1 MIHPSKLASC
11 LAKALFLQK
20 EKEKGYWE
28 AMVLTT
34 KIAIIDDHQLFREG
48 VKRILEFERT
58 FEVVAEGD
66 DGSEAL
72 AIVEKYKPDVV
83 IMDINMPH
91 MNGVEAT
98 RTLVEK
104 YPQTKVIILSI
115 HDDENYV
122 MHALQTGARGYLL
135 KEMDADAL
143 IEAVRV
149 VADGGSY
156 LHPKVTH
163 SLVREYR
170 RLVETEEKENAGSG
184 GTTYLHMIEVRR
196 PLHLLTRR
204 ECEVLQMLA
213 DGKSNR
219 GIGEGLFISEK
230 TVKNHVSNILQKMNV
245 NDRTQAVVVAIKNGW
260 VEVK

>member
-1 MIHPSKLASC
+1 M
-11 LAKALFLQK
+11 
-20 EKEKGYWE
+20 
-28 AMVLTT
+28 TT
-34 KIAIIDDHQLFREG
+34 KIVIVDDHQLFREG
-48 VKRILEFERT
+48 VKRILDFEPS

-66 DGSEAL
+66 DGSEAISL
-72 AIVEKYKPDVV
+72 VDQHHPDVI
-83 IMDINMPH
+83 IMDINMPNT
-91 MNGVEAT
+91 NGVEAT
-98 RTLVEK
+98 AELIEK
-104 YPQTKVIILSI
+104 YPESKVIILSI

-122 MHALQTGARGYLL
+122 THALRTGATGYLL

-143 IEAVRV
+143 IEAVKV

-156 LHPKVTH
+156 LHPRVTH
-163 SLVREYR
+163 NLVKEYR
-170 RLVETEEKENAGSG
+170 RLSSEENGSDKYISPVE
-184 GTTYLHMIEVRR
+184 IRR

-204 ECEVLQMLA
+204 ECEVLQLLA

-219 GIGEGLFISEK
+219 GIGEALFISEK

>member
-1 MIHPSKLASC
+1 M
-11 LAKALFLQK
+11 
-20 EKEKGYWE
+20 
-28 AMVLTT
+28 TT
-34 KIAIIDDHQLFREG
+34 KIVIIDDHQLFREG
-48 VKRILEFERT
+48 VKRILEFEKS
-58 FEVVAEGD
+58 FEVLAEGD

-72 AIVEKYKPDVV
+72 GLVQEHHPDVV
-83 IMDINMPH
+83 IMDINMPQ

-98 RTLVEK
+98 RELIEK
-104 YPQTKVIILSI
+104 YPNTKVIILSI

-122 MHALQTGARGYLL
+122 THALKTGARGYLL

-163 SLVREYR
+163 NLVNEYR
-170 RLVETEEKENAGSG
+170 KLAAGVGRSG
-184 GTTYLHMIEVRR
+184 GGYVQTVEIRR

-219 GIGEGLFISEK
+219 GIGESLFISEK

-260 VEVK
+260 VEVR

>member
-1 MIHPSKLASC
+1 M
-11 LAKALFLQK
+11 
-20 EKEKGYWE
+20 
-28 AMVLTT
+28 TT

-48 VKRILEFERT
+48 VKRILEFEKS

-66 DGSEAL
+66 DGSEAVR
-72 AIVEKYKPDVV
+72 IVKEFNPDVV
-83 IMDINMPH
+83 IMDINMPQ
-91 MNGVEAT
+91 MNGIEAT
-98 RTLVEK
+98 RELVEK
-104 YPQTKVIILSI
+104 YPETKIIILSI

-122 MHALQTGARGYLL
+122 THALQTGAQGYLL

-143 IEAVRV
+143 IDAVRV
-149 VADGGSY
+149 VAEGGSY

-163 SLVREYR
+163 NLVNEYR
-170 RLVETEEKENAGSG
+170 RLTAGKVFGSSYVQTVE
-184 GTTYLHMIEVRR
+184 IRR

-219 GIGEGLFISEK
+219 GIGEALFISEK

-260 VEVK
+260 VEVR

>member
-1 MIHPSKLASC
+1 M
-11 LAKALFLQK
+11 
-20 EKEKGYWE
+20 
-28 AMVLTT
+28 TT
-34 KIAIIDDHQLFREG
+34 KIVIIDDHQLFREG
-48 VKRILEFERT
+48 VKRILDFESS

-66 DGSEAL
+66 DGSDAVNL
-72 AIVEKYKPDVV
+72 VEQYDPDVV
-83 IMDINMPH
+83 IMDINMPNV
-91 MNGVEAT
+91 NGVEAT
-98 RTLVEK
+98 RLLIEK
-104 YPQTKVIILSI
+104 YPDTKIIILSI

-122 MHALQTGARGYLL
+122 QHALKTGATGYLL

-143 IEAVRV
+143 IEAVKV

-163 SLVREYR
+163 NLVKEYR
-170 RLVETEEKENAGSG
+170 RLAVEEVG
-184 GTTYLHMIEVRR
+184 GGDVYVQQVEIRR

-204 ECEVLQMLA
+204 ECEVLQLLA

-219 GIGEGLFISEK
+219 GIGEALFISEK